1 MNNHHLSK
9 LLTFALLFLTT
20 IFYGC
25 NPSSTDEIQKK
36 AQEKIGMDASITASF
51 IVSAS
56 KSCQVIGINDI
67 NTCSRVK
74 GILLEEKSA
83 KMLADIAID
92 QAAKY
97 QKNCQLNHAAE
108 YCTQLANRA
117 IDIAWNKS
125 KITEQEQ

>member
-1 MNNHHLSK
+1 MNNQHLSK
-9 LLTFALLFLTT
+9 YLTLAPIFLTT

-36 AQEKIGMDASITASF
+36 TQENIGMDASITASF
-51 IVSAS
+51 IFSAS
-56 KSCQVIGINDI
+56 KSCQVIGIDDI
-67 NTCSRVK
+67 NTCSRVE
-74 GILLEEKSA
+74 GILPEERSA
-83 KMLADIAID
+83 KMLADMAID

-97 QKNCQLNHAAE
+97 QKNCQLNYTAE

-125 KITEQEQ
+125 KITEQEE